1 MSNTPTLQPSPQ
13 PYAWLGAAGT
23 YRSKLD
29 GVTNGEQQL
38 TPLYLHPAPETEL
51 LAVVQAMCG
60 TFAIGGVEP
69 EADSMNP
76 LRSLYARGLAAL
88 NGQQSTVARDNFI
101 QRLRDL
107 AKQIEELGAD
117 MDYFGGSGLTG
128 QLGRNLIGTANC
140 LCSMASAIELEDNP

>member
-1 MSNTPTLQPSPQ
+1 MNTPTTQ

-38 TPLYLHPAPETEL
+38 TPLYLQPAQETEL
-51 LAVVQAMCG
+51 LAIVQAMCC
-60 TFAIGGVEP
+60 TFRIGGVQP
-69 EADSMNP
+69 EADSLNP

-88 NGQQSTVARDNFI
+88 DGQQSTAAGSNFS
-101 QRLRDL
+101 QRLHDL
-107 AKQIEELGAD
+107 AELIDAISTD
-117 MDYFGGSGLTG
+117 MDYFGGLGLTG

-140 LCSMASAIELEDNP
+140 VRRMATAIDQERKA